1 MIYATITG
9 IVLILILGLYS
20 CLRAASIADR
30 KGDEMN
36 RREHAEEAH
45 REKEK

>member
-1 MIYATITG
+1 MLYAIITG

-30 KGDEMN
+30 KGDEIN
-36 RREHAEEAH
+36 RKAHAEKAH
-45 REKEK
+45 REEGK

>member
-1 MIYATITG
+1 MIYAIITG

-36 RREHAEEAH
+36 RRAHTKDTHKEE
-45 REKEK
+45 

>member
-1 MIYATITG
+1 MLYAIITG

-36 RREHAEEAH
+36 RRANTEDTHKEE
-45 REKEK
+45 

>member
-1 MIYATITG
+1 MLYAIITG
-9 IVLILILGLYS
+9 IILILILGLYS

-36 RREHAEEAH
+36 RKAHAEKAH
-45 REKEK
+45 KEEGK

>member
-1 MIYATITG
+1 MLYAIITG

-36 RREHAEEAH
+36 RRAH
-45 REKEK
+45 TEDTHKEG

>member
-1 MIYATITG
+1 MLYAIITG

-36 RREHAEEAH
+36 RRVHTENAH
-45 REKEK
+45 KEG